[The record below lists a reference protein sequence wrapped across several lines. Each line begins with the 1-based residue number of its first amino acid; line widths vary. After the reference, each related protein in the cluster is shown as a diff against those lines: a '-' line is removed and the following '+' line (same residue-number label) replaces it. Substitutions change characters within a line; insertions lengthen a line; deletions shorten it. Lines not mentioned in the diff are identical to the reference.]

1 MGSEVPAV
9 DIVAVVSVAVELFL
23 ISVSMFKI
31 ANDEM
36 LFPVECCLNAPNLN
50 KCSDE
55 KIWWLPLTE
64 FSEKPFPKT

>member
-1 MGSEVPAV
+1 MISVESMGSSLAAVAEPAM
-9 DIVAVVSVAVELFL
+9 SL
-23 ISVSMFKI
+23 IKMSMFKV

-36 LFPVECCLNAPNLN
+36 LFPVECCLNAPYLG